1 MHFLWPGLL
10 PLLLF
15 VPILLGAYIWSQRR
29 RARFALRYSS
39 LSLVK
44 EAIVKQSRYR
54 RHIPPLLFL
63 LAITAMLVAAA
74 RPFAVSFVPKNQATV
89 ILTIDVSG
97 SMRAADIKPTRIEA
111 AKEAAIEFANRQGP
125 NTRIGVVAFSGSA
138 QVIQSPTTDHNAVIA
153 AIQQLYPQR
162 STAIGSGI
170 LVSLD
175 AIFGD
180 THLDAS
186 TAPVAAAATP
196 GPTPSAVPPGTH
208 VPAIIVLLTDGQNV
222 IGPPPLE
229 AAQAA
234 ADRGVRVFTIGVGT
248 QQGAVIGG
256 GGGSFGGGGRG
267 GGFGFRA
274 ELDEPTLQ
282 QIAQITD
289 GQYFRATDE
298 NGLTEIYRNL
308 NTQFIVSREQ
318 TELTYQFA
326 GVAIAFVLAGSVLGL
341 LWFGRIP

>member
-1 MHFLWPGLL
+1 MQFLWPGLL

-15 VPILLGAYIWSQRR
+15 VPVLVGVYIWSQRR

-39 LSLVK
+39 LSLVR
-44 EAIVKQSRYR
+44 EAAAKQPRYR

-63 LAITAMLVAAA
+63 LAIAAMLIAAA
-74 RPFAVSFVPKNQATV
+74 RPYAVSFVPKDQATV
-89 ILTIDVSG
+89 ILAIDVSG

-111 AKEAAIEFANRQGP
+111 AKEAAIDFTQRQSP

-138 QVIQSPTTDHNAVIA
+138 QLIQAPTTDHNAVVA
-153 AIQQLYPQR
+153 AIDQLYPQR

-180 THLDAS
+180 TNLDAVN
-186 TAPVAAAATP
+186 APVAAAATP
-196 GPTPSAVPPGTH
+196 AATPPPVPPGTH
-208 VPAIIVLLTDGQNV
+208 VPAIVVLLTDGQNV
-222 IGPPPLE
+222 TGPSPLAAAQE
-229 AAQAA
+229 AAS
-234 ADRGVRVFTIGVGT
+234 RGVRVFTIGVGT
-248 QQGAVIGG
+248 RQGAVIGG
-256 GGGSFGGGGRG
+256 GGGGGGRG

-282 QIAQITD
+282 QIAQMTD
-289 GQYFRATDE
+289 AQYFRATDE
-298 NGLTEIYRNL
+298 NALTDIYKNL

-326 GVAIAFVLAGSVLGL
+326 GVASVLVLVGSALGL
-341 LWFGRIP
+341 VWFGRIP

>member
-1 MHFLWPGLL
+1 MQFLWPGLL

-15 VPILLGAYIWSQRR
+15 VPVLVGAYIWSQRR

-39 LSLVK
+39 LSLVR
-44 EAIVKQSRYR
+44 EAAVQQPRYR
-54 RHIPPLLFL
+54 RHIPPVLFL

-74 RPFAVSFVPKNQATV
+74 RPYAVSYVPKNQATV

-97 SMRAADIKPTRIEA
+97 SMRAPDIKPTRIEA
-111 AKEAAIEFANRQGP
+111 AKQAAIEFTQRQGP

-138 QVIQSPTTDHNAVIA
+138 QVIQSPTADHQAVVNAIN
-153 AIQQLYPQR
+153 QLYPQR

-175 AIFGD
+175 AIFGN
-180 THLDAS
+180 THLDAA
-186 TAPVAAAATP
+186 TAPFA
-196 GPTPSAVPPGTH
+196 GSPTPDATVPTVPPGTH

-222 IGPPPLE
+222 TGPSPID
-229 AAQAA
+229 AAQQAA
-234 ADRGVRVFTIGVGT
+234 NFGVRVFTIGVGT
-248 QQGAVIGG
+248 QQGATVGG
-256 GGGSFGGGGRG
+256 GGGGRG
-267 GGFGFRA
+267 GSFGFRA
-274 ELDEPTLQ
+274 ELDEPTLK

-298 NGLTEIYRNL
+298 NGLTDIYKNL

-326 GVAIAFVLAGSVLGL
+326 SVAIVLVLVGSALGL